1 MVSVFTY
8 AHVKWLYGQSER
20 AYYLNYFI
28 IRFRFYSHVCS
39 LSHFLAIWLHPAG
52 NGGDTQGYRGNNSH
66 DYRWFPVV
74 SVKNYGYES
83 EAWDEEWNKGKDE
96 QETENE
102 NPTNK
107 QKKNNKKNKGKVKRI
122 TGTNQNTGFLCK
134 WGLIFLSSPSQNSQL
149 ILNRTAH
156 P

>member
-1 MVSVFTY
+1 MKKCKMVSVFTY

-107 QKKNNKKNKGKVKRI
+107 QKKKQQKEQRKSEKDNRNKSKHRFSVQMGI
-122 TGTNQNTGFLCK
+122 DLPF
-134 WGLIFLSSPSQNSQL
+134 IPLSK
-149 ILNRTAH
+149 
-156 P
+156 